1 MKSLLLQQMLALAR
15 SQEDRAAALLRVAQ
29 TQLQRATALQL
40 QLEDFGSE
48 YRRTALDAQRSGGNI
63 GFATDALAFGQRLH
77 GTAGD
82 QAQAIVGHTAGRD
95 AAQRALAQLQH
106 RRQGLEKLLKKA
118 QREEQAARDRRAQA
132 TLDDSIGAR
141 WVRTMGTESALRK

>member
-1 MKSLLLQQMLALAR
+1 MKPALLEPMLALAR
-15 SQEDRAAALLRVAQ
+15 SQEDRAAAQLRAAQ
-29 TQLQRATALQL
+29 AQLQRATALQQ
-40 QLEDFGSE
+40 QLEDFGSD
-48 YRRTALDAQRSGGNI
+48 YRRAALDAQRSGGRI
-63 GFATDALAFGQRLH
+63 GFAMDALAFGQRLH

-118 QREEQAARDRRAQA
+118 QREEQATLDRRAQA
-132 TLDDSIGAR
+132 TLDDVIGAR
-141 WVRTMGTESALRK
+141 WVRAMGMENAVD